1 MNCTDGCISEKSC
14 NDTYTFII
22 TTILIGFIGFC
33 GGQFCYI
40 ISLRRNL
47 DEARGLDSESQ
58 NLIREIPPPYQRT
71 DEI

>member
-1 MNCTDGCISEKSC
+1 MNCTDGCISENSC

-40 ISLRRNL
+40 ISLRRHLEEVN
-47 DEARGLDSESQ
+47 GLEIDNESQ

-71 DEI
+71 E